1 MQARVNKLDDHR
13 LRAEDLAKAQDE
25 LAAVILGVSEV
36 LAEAYAAKQRFAD
49 CVRHLRLILNSGFGE
64 GVVRAATWSTAKKVA
79 GTRLDDLLRRT
90 AEVFDGVKDRVNR
103 GNFEQLAAPLLNE
116 AREIHALLSR
126 RLEVPDELLEQ
137 SSFDQIAEKIHDA
150 VNKKIKYEGDQRERN
165 ILYSTLM
172 NGRLLSLPLSA
183 VVRRKI
189 ETSIRDDGRVLYSR
203 FGMDNSACPDPAK
216 CFFLDG
222 AEADPEASLLI
233 EFYKVTGR
241 EVTVDRI
248 RRSAGVRVKYETAK
262 LLVPRSKLAS
272 TVRSGPVQ
280 VEIPEAEYTPK
291 QHEAA
296 REIRAIEEEAKT
308 KLAAL
313 ERERD
318 AETGREEHRR
328 EEELRAIQQRNRAQ
342 QAPAEA
348 ELKKVRRGQDAEFQG
363 EERIYQGKVQ
373 QCEAKFTPQLETAR
387 PLVEVSQK
395 ALSGFPGFLMVE
407 VPAFAVIS
415 LLIWLIFGGYS
426 TLISAVL
433 SVALGKAVRTL
444 VRGRGE
450 RRLRRIERA
459 HDATLEAIESD
470 WDRRK
475 DKIEKSYAPKRQ
487 PPEAILARCAGEEEA
502 VRQASRGRVE
512 NLRAECERKRKDA
525 SADAEKRVKKLRST
539 LVKSGTVKEMSK
551 KTQFAAYAAARQKGY
566 KEGSEPSSWEMQMT
580 DSETSEAR
588 MRLMLY

>member
-1 MQARVNKLDDHR
+1 M
-13 LRAEDLAKAQDE
+13 
-25 LAAVILGVSEV
+25 
-36 LAEAYAAKQRFAD
+36 
-49 CVRHLRLILNSGFGE
+49 
-64 GVVRAATWSTAKKVA
+64 
-79 GTRLDDLLRRT
+79 
-90 AEVFDGVKDRVNR
+90 
-103 GNFEQLAAPLLNE
+103 
-116 AREIHALLSR
+116 
-126 RLEVPDELLEQ
+126 
-137 SSFDQIAEKIHDA
+137 
-150 VNKKIKYEGDQRERN
+150 
-165 ILYSTLM
+165 
-172 NGRLLSLPLSA
+172 
-183 VVRRKI
+183 
-189 ETSIRDDGRVLYSR
+189 
-203 FGMDNSACPDPAK
+203 
-216 CFFLDG
+216 
-222 AEADPEASLLI
+222 
-233 EFYKVTGR
+233 
-241 EVTVDRI
+241 
-248 RRSAGVRVKYETAK
+248 
-262 LLVPRSKLAS
+262 
-272 TVRSGPVQ
+272 Q

-348 ELKKVRRGQDAEFQG
+348 ELKKVQRGQDAEFQG

-487 PPEAILARCAGEEEA
+487 PPEAILARFAGEEEA

-512 NLRAECERKRKDA
+512 DLRAECERKRKDA